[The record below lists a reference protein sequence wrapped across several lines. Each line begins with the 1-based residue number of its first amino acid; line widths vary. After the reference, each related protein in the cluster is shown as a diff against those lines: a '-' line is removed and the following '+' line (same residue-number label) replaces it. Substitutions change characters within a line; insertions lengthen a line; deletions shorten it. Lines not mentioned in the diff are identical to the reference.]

1 MRILVC
7 GDRHWTDYEMVLGVL
22 VKLRPAVVIEGGCQG
37 ADACAK
43 LAAGLLR
50 IDTLSFPA
58 DWRTQGKAAG
68 PIRNQR
74 MLDVGKP
81 DLVVAFHDDLGR
93 SKGTNDMLS
102 RAELANIPTRLIN
115 HRQPAAIDREIR
127 HG

>member
-7 GDRHWTDYEMVLGVL
+7 GDRNWTDYEMVLSAL
-22 VKLRPAVVIEGGCQG
+22 VELRPTVVIEGGARG

-43 LAAGLLR
+43 LAAGLLG

-58 DWRTQGKAAG
+58 DWKTLGKAAG

-93 SKGTNDMLS
+93 SKGTNDMLA
-102 RAELANIPTRLIN
+102 RAERANIPTRLIN
-115 HRQPAAIDREIR
+115 HRQRAVAPEEAIN
-127 HG
+127 G